1 MVNGES
7 HYYLGRRYR
16 LRVIENAAES
26 KVVIR
31 NPSMLELH
39 VRPGA
44 TRSQRARVLQNWYR
58 EQLKGK
64 IPALIE
70 KWQLVAGVKASGWG
84 IKKMKTKW
92 GSCNAKAG
100 RIWLNL
106 ELAKKPVKCVEYI
119 IAHELAHL
127 KERRHNE
134 RFLKMMDRS
143 MPRWRVYREE
153 LNRAPLG
160 HDSWGY

>member
-1 MVNGES
+1 M
-7 HYYLGRRYR
+7 
-16 LRVIENAAES
+16 
-26 KVVIR
+26 
-31 NPSMLELH
+31 
-39 VRPGA
+39 PGA
-44 TRSQRARVLQNWYR
+44 TRNQRARVLQNWYR
-58 EQLKGK
+58 EQLKGM

-70 KWQLVAGVKASGWG
+70 KWRFVAGVKASGWG

-106 ELAKKPVKCVEYI
+106 ELAKKPAKCVGYI
-119 IAHELAHL
+119 IVHELAHL

-134 RFLKMMDRS
+134 RFLEMMNRFI
-143 MPRWRVYREE
+143 PRWRAYREE

-160 HDSWGY
+160 HDSWSY

>member
-1 MVNGES
+1 M
-7 HYYLGRRYR
+7 
-16 LRVIENAAES
+16 
-26 KVVIR
+26 
-31 NPSMLELH
+31 
-39 VRPGA
+39 
-44 TRSQRARVLQNWYR
+44 
-58 EQLKGK
+58 KGK

-70 KWQLVAGVKASGWG
+70 KWRLVAGVKASGWG

-106 ELAKKPVKCVEYI
+106 ELAKKPAKCVEYI
-119 IAHELAHL
+119 IVHELAHL

-134 RFLKMMDRS
+134 RFLELMSRF
-143 MPRWRVYREE
+143 MPRWRMYREE

-160 HDSWGY
+160 HDSWSY